1 MIIRTCKFLVYF
13 KKNIDG
19 DFTSTFR
26 MTFYKLTNLIK
37 GLQEFKSFIEFH
49 GIYNTHRSYVKF
61 SFLNIG
67 SFQWLQA
74 FEVIIVMLHWIIEE
88 LPIWTF
94 RWLQPSLI
102 WFVLPRFQ
110 FSLLTFI
117 EFSIYSRLFSKYLLE
132 IFSTR
137 GDTFHIIAILFNLV
151 YRVEISTRVKN
162 LHIIGPLV
170 NANKNVTELLL
181 ILILAEKDF

>member
-19 DFTSTFR
+19 DFTSTFQ

-117 EFSIYSRLFSKYLLE
+117 EFSIYSRLFYFSPSWN
-132 IFSTR
+132 IFNPGRYFSYNCNFIQF
-137 GDTFHIIAILFNLV
+137 GIPSWNFNP
-151 YRVEISTRVKN
+151 
-162 LHIIGPLV
+162 G
-170 NANKNVTELLL
+170 
-181 ILILAEKDF
+181 